1 MIPAEEIPPAFS
13 IPLVDAICLPE
24 VFTRISIHTCERIL
38 DWYNQSYPLTALDIY
53 HYGPEP
59 SDLTYTSLNLT
70 LPQPPFEGRLECL
83 SSSLLPITFNA
94 ELINLESRI
103 CNGRIIQGS
112 LEKGLYR
119 LTMIPDATETT
130 SETEPLWFQISLTA
144 VDAGSLTPRR
154 DIIKHTF
161 DPVSGRLCVMLAR
174 NWGITSIL
182 VFDLLHK

>member
-24 VFTRISIHTCERIL
+24 VFTHIFVHTCERIL
-38 DWYNQSYPLTALDIY
+38 DWYNQSHPLTALDIY
-53 HYGPEP
+53 HHGPEL

-83 SSSLLPITFNA
+83 SSSLVPVTFNA
-94 ELINLESRI
+94 GLINLESRI

-130 SETEPLWFQISLTA
+130 RKLEPLWFQISSTA
-144 VDAGSLTPRR
+144 VDAVSPTPRR
-154 DIIKHTF
+154 DIFKHTF

-174 NWGITSIL
+174 SWGITSIL
-182 VFDLLHK
+182 VFDLLQ